1 VVPNQ
6 KHDLLVR
13 PTCGSYPL
21 ERELASRGPVPLCAA
36 LRRQPTM
43 RFSPESCPGRT
54 AAALYGVVLTPSSC
68 SMLSRPVCVVSS
80 VLRSPPPRARH
91 GGVVVFALNR
101 TPLVWF
107 R

>member
-36 LRRQPTM
+36 LRRQPKM
-43 RFSPESCPGRT
+43 RFSPES
-54 AAALYGVVLTPSSC
+54 AAALYGVVLTPSSVWGRLDTQLC
-68 SMLSRPVCVVSS
+68 MGSS
-80 VLRSPPPRARH
+80 
-91 GGVVVFALNR
+91 
-101 TPLVWF
+101 
-107 R
+107 